1 MNKIICAILI
11 LISIN
16 AKSQIREL
24 NIVDLL
30 KTENDSNV
38 SVFYLSALWC
48 HPCMQKLPD
57 VQKLKIKYPEA
68 NFYFIFDSHFDTKRY
83 LPKIYTIID
92 SSDFYVFPKKYY
104 PQRKSRLINIRAGS
118 SSYMINNFKKDI
130 QENKLFTF
138 DDEKLGF
145 GHAIIKANGKIYLTT
160 NTEKLKFIKELEN
173 YLMNSK

>member
-48 HPCMQKLPD
+48 HPCMQKLPE

-83 LPKIYTIID
+83 LPKIYAIID
-92 SSDFYVFPKKYY
+92 SSDFYIFPKKYY
-104 PQRKSRLINIRAGS
+104 PPRKTRMINIQVNS
-118 SSYMINNFKKDI
+118 SGYMFNNFRKDI

-138 DDEKLGF
+138 DEENQGF
-145 GHAIIKANGKIYLTT
+145 GHAIIKVNGKIYLTT
-160 NTEKLKFIKELEN
+160 NTEKLKFIEELESN
-173 YLMNSK
+173 LTNSK